1 LLVFADVC
9 RLVWG
14 ITPDIWSLSGSVLI
28 LGGAIWVSV
37 VRSRIK
43 PEHFEDVESTHGEY
57 TAVELEDTNIQ
68 DNFHLEGRNHEID
81 PSPVIAGEEPLG
93 NSAMKG
99 LETHS

>member
-1 LLVFADVC
+1 VR

-14 ITPDIWSLSGSVLI
+14 ITPDIWSLSGSGLI

-43 PEHFEDVESTHGEY
+43 PEHFEDVESTHGQY

-68 DNFHLEGRNHEID
+68 DNVHLEGRNHEID
-81 PSPVIAGEEPLG
+81 PESPVIAGEEPLG
-93 NSAMKG
+93 DSAMKE